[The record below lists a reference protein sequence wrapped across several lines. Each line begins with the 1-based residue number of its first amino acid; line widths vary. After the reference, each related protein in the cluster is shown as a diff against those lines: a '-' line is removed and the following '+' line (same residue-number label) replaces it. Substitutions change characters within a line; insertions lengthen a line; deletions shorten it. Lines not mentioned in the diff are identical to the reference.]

1 MKQLSFKN
9 IKASNFFCFGNKGIE
24 LDFDNFQNIVFIK
37 GINKDIVD
45 QNGKFSSNGSGKSS
59 IPQIITYCFYGKT
72 IKSPKKISHKD
83 IINNKNGKKLSVE
96 VIFDNYKV
104 VRTRKPDSLRV
115 WKSDAGVWDDSTE
128 ITLGG
133 MPSTQE
139 LINNIIG
146 LSYESFLNVCVFT
159 DDNNSCFLELDHAEK
174 RKIVENLLNLEK
186 YRDYLDTAK
195 ELSKTNKDKI
205 KSLTLELS
213 YIDTNKKN
221 IEFNISSIKG
231 NIKKYE
237 DNIISSIS
245 IIERKI
251 EAFNNQIKNSSYEED
266 LKVYEENQDKIKKID
281 ISLDAFFVKKEEVT
295 AKITE
300 VFKVYNEK
308 LTEKTDYE
316 SKMREFSLEINT
328 TEKNINIFD
337 NKINKFKNLEPN
349 MTCDKCFGIIKPEN
363 YQEFIDN
370 ALKDKKIS
378 EIELI
383 TLNNNFNEVKIT
395 HDEITKSIQELIDK
409 LNKIKSFSTKLNEE
423 ENKLK
428 ILKNSLMNVKKPE
441 LTNQELI
448 IKTQIK
454 NLEQEKEE
462 KNKLLTDRNPN
473 QDLLDQNNIKLNES
487 VEDDKNARIEI
498 QNLETLNS
506 YYEFWFEAFG
516 DEGIRK
522 LVVNEIIPALNSR
535 LSYWLQI
542 LIDNKIEIKFDSSLN
557 EFISKFPDCDKE
569 LIYAVLSNGQ
579 KRRINLAV
587 NQAFAHVMML
597 SHGVAP
603 NIIFLDEVTSNI
615 DQIGVQAI
623 YDMICE
629 LSKSKKVFVTT
640 HDQDLISML
649 SGCQEIVL
657 EMKDGE
663 SFLKSI

>member
-1 MKQLSFKN
+1 MKQLNFKN

-251 EAFNNQIKNSSYEED
+251 EAFNNEIKNSSYEED

-300 VFKVYNEK
+300 VFKFYNEK

-337 NKINKFKNLEPN
+337 DKINKFKNLEPN

-473 QDLLDQNNIKLNES
+473 QDLLDQNNIKLNKS
-487 VEDDKNARIEI
+487 VEDDKNTRIEI

-657 EMKDGE
+657 EMKNGE

>member
-1 MKQLSFKN
+1 MKQLNFKN

-24 LDFDNFQNIVFIK
+24 LDFDSFQNIVFIK

-45 QNGKFSSNGSGKSS
+45 QNGKFSSNGSGKST

-115 WKSDAGVWDDSTE
+115 WKSDTGVWDDSTE

-205 KSLTLELS
+205 KSLALELS
-213 YIDTNKKN
+213 YIDTNKRN
-221 IEFNISSIKG
+221 IEFNISSIKD

-237 DNIISSIS
+237 DNIISSIL

-251 EAFNNQIKNSSYEED
+251 EAFNNEIKNSSYEED
-266 LKVYEENQDKIKKID
+266 LKVYEDNQDKIKKID
-281 ISLDAFFVKKEEVT
+281 VSLDAFFVKKEEVT
-295 AKITE
+295 AKTTE

-328 TEKNINIFD
+328 TEKNINTFD

-349 MTCDKCFGIIKPEN
+349 MICDKCFGTIKPEN

-378 EIELI
+378 EIDLI
-383 TLNNNFNEVKIT
+383 TLNNNFNEVKII
-395 HDEITKSIQELIDK
+395 HDEIIKSIQELIEK

-428 ILKNSLMNVKKPE
+428 ILKASLMNFKKPE

-462 KNKLLTDRNPN
+462 KNKLLTGRNPN

-487 VEDDKNARIEI
+487 AEDDKNTRIEI

-522 LVVNEIIPALNSR
+522 LVVSEIIPALNSR

-649 SGCQEIVL
+649 SGCQEMVL

>member
-1 MKQLSFKN
+1 MKQLNFKN

-24 LDFDNFQNIVFIK
+24 LDFDSFQNIVFIK

-205 KSLTLELS
+205 KSLALELS
-213 YIDTNKKN
+213 YIDTNKRN
-221 IEFNISSIKG
+221 IEFNISSIKD

-237 DNIISSIS
+237 DNIISSIL

-251 EAFNNQIKNSSYEED
+251 EAFNNEIKNSSYEED
-266 LKVYEENQDKIKKID
+266 LKVYEDNQDKIKKID
-281 ISLDAFFVKKEEVT
+281 VSLDAFFVKKEEVT
-295 AKITE
+295 AKTTE
-300 VFKVYNEK
+300 VFKIYNEK

-328 TEKNINIFD
+328 TEKNINTFD

-349 MTCDKCFGIIKPEN
+349 MICDKCFGTIKPEN

-378 EIELI
+378 EIDLI
-383 TLNNNFNEVKIT
+383 TLNNNFNEVKII
-395 HDEITKSIQELIDK
+395 HDEIIKSIQELIEK

-428 ILKNSLMNVKKPE
+428 ILKASLMNFKKPE

-462 KNKLLTDRNPN
+462 KNKLLTGKNPN

-487 VEDDKNARIEI
+487 AEDDKNTRIEI

-649 SGCQEIVL
+649 SGCQEMVL

>member
-1 MKQLSFKN
+1 L
-9 IKASNFFCFGNKGIE
+9 IE
-24 LDFDNFQNIVFIK
+24 
-37 GINKDIVD
+37 
-45 QNGKFSSNGSGKSS
+45 
-59 IPQIITYCFYGKT
+59 
-72 IKSPKKISHKD
+72 
-83 IINNKNGKKLSVE
+83 
-96 VIFDNYKV
+96 
-104 VRTRKPDSLRV
+104 
-115 WKSDAGVWDDSTE
+115 
-128 ITLGG
+128 
-133 MPSTQE
+133 
-139 LINNIIG
+139 
-146 LSYESFLNVCVFT
+146 
-159 DDNNSCFLELDHAEK
+159 
-174 RKIVENLLNLEK
+174 
-186 YRDYLDTAK
+186 
-195 ELSKTNKDKI
+195 
-205 KSLTLELS
+205 
-213 YIDTNKKN
+213 
-221 IEFNISSIKG
+221 
-231 NIKKYE
+231 
-237 DNIISSIS
+237 
-245 IIERKI
+245 
-251 EAFNNQIKNSSYEED
+251 
-266 LKVYEENQDKIKKID
+266 
-281 ISLDAFFVKKEEVT
+281 
-295 AKITE
+295 
-300 VFKVYNEK
+300 
-308 LTEKTDYE
+308 
-316 SKMREFSLEINT
+316 
-328 TEKNINIFD
+328 
-337 NKINKFKNLEPN
+337 
-349 MTCDKCFGIIKPEN
+349 
-363 YQEFIDN
+363 
-370 ALKDKKIS
+370 
-378 EIELI
+378 
-383 TLNNNFNEVKIT
+383 
-395 HDEITKSIQELIDK
+395 K

-428 ILKNSLMNVKKPE
+428 ILKASLMNFKKPE

-462 KNKLLTDRNPN
+462 KNKLLTGKNPN

-487 VEDDKNARIEI
+487 AEDDKNTRIEI

-649 SGCQEIVL
+649 SGCQEMVL

>member
-1 MKQLSFKN
+1 MKQLNFKN

-24 LDFDNFQNIVFIK
+24 LDFDSFQNIVFIK

-45 QNGKFSSNGSGKSS
+45 QNGKFSSNGSGKST

-195 ELSKTNKDKI
+195 ELSKANKDKI
-205 KSLTLELS
+205 KSLALELS

-221 IEFNISSIKG
+221 IEFNISSIKD

-237 DNIISSIS
+237 DNIISSIL

-251 EAFNNQIKNSSYEED
+251 EAFNNEIKNSSYEED
-266 LKVYEENQDKIKKID
+266 LRVYEDNQDKIKKID

-295 AKITE
+295 TKTTE

-328 TEKNINIFD
+328 TEKNINTFE

-349 MTCDKCFGIIKPEN
+349 MICDKCFGTIKPEN

-378 EIELI
+378 EIDLI

-395 HDEITKSIQELIDK
+395 HDEIIKSIQELIEK

-428 ILKNSLMNVKKPE
+428 ILKASLMNFKKPE

-462 KNKLLTDRNPN
+462 KNKLLTGKNPN

-487 VEDDKNARIEI
+487 AEDDKNTRIEI

-649 SGCQEIVL
+649 SGCQEMVL

>member
-1 MKQLSFKN
+1 MKQLNFKN
-9 IKASNFFCFGNKGIE
+9 IKANNFFCFGNKGIE
-24 LDFDNFQNIVFIK
+24 LNFDSFQNIVFIK

-45 QNGKFSSNGSGKSS
+45 QNGKFSSNGSGKST

-205 KSLTLELS
+205 KSLALELS
-213 YIDTNKKN
+213 YIETNKKN
-221 IEFNISSIKG
+221 IEFNISSIKD

-237 DNIISSIS
+237 DNIISSIL

-251 EAFNNQIKNSSYEED
+251 EAFNNEIKNSSYEED
-266 LKVYEENQDKIKKID
+266 LKVYEDNQDKIKKID
-281 ISLDAFFVKKEEVT
+281 VSLDAFFVKKEEVT
-295 AKITE
+295 AKTTE
-300 VFKVYNEK
+300 VFKIYNEK

-328 TEKNINIFD
+328 TEKNINTFD

-349 MTCDKCFGIIKPEN
+349 MICDKCFGTIKPEN

-378 EIELI
+378 EIDLI
-383 TLNNNFNEVKIT
+383 TLNNNFNEVKII
-395 HDEITKSIQELIDK
+395 HDEIIKSIQELIEK

-428 ILKNSLMNVKKPE
+428 ILKASLMNFKKPE

-462 KNKLLTDRNPN
+462 KNKLLTGKNPN

-487 VEDDKNARIEI
+487 AEDDKNTRIEI

-649 SGCQEIVL
+649 SGCQEMVL

>member
-1 MKQLSFKN
+1 MKQLNFKN

-300 VFKVYNEK
+300 VFKIYNEK

-487 VEDDKNARIEI
+487 VEDDKNTRIEI

>member
-1 MKQLSFKN
+1 MKQLNFKN

-24 LDFDNFQNIVFIK
+24 LDFDSFQNIVFIK

-205 KSLTLELS
+205 KSLALELS
-213 YIDTNKKN
+213 YIDTNKRN
-221 IEFNISSIKG
+221 IEFNISSIKD

-237 DNIISSIS
+237 DNIISSIL

-251 EAFNNQIKNSSYEED
+251 EAFNNEIKNSSYEED
-266 LKVYEENQDKIKKID
+266 LKVYEDNQDKIKKID
-281 ISLDAFFVKKEEVT
+281 VSLDAFFVKKEEVT
-295 AKITE
+295 AKTTE
-300 VFKVYNEK
+300 VFKIYNEK

-328 TEKNINIFD
+328 TEKNINTFD

-349 MTCDKCFGIIKPEN
+349 MICDKCFGTIKPEN

-378 EIELI
+378 EIDLI
-383 TLNNNFNEVKIT
+383 TLNNNFNEVKII
-395 HDEITKSIQELIDK
+395 HDEIIKSIQELIEK

-428 ILKNSLMNVKKPE
+428 ILKASLMNFKKPE

-454 NLEQEKEE
+454 NLEQEREE
-462 KNKLLTDRNPN
+462 KNKLLTGRNPN

-487 VEDDKNARIEI
+487 AEDDKNTRIEI

-649 SGCQEIVL
+649 SGCQEMVL

>member
-1 MKQLSFKN
+1 MKQLNFKN

-24 LDFDNFQNIVFIK
+24 LDFDSFQNIVFIK

-45 QNGKFSSNGSGKSS
+45 QNGKFSSNGSGKST

-115 WKSDAGVWDDSTE
+115 WKSDTGVWDDSTE

-195 ELSKTNKDKI
+195 ELSKANKDKI
-205 KSLTLELS
+205 KSLALELS

-221 IEFNISSIKG
+221 IEFNISSIKD

-237 DNIISSIS
+237 DNIISSIL

-251 EAFNNQIKNSSYEED
+251 EAFNNEIKNSSYEED
-266 LKVYEENQDKIKKID
+266 LRVYEDNQDKIKKID

-295 AKITE
+295 TKTTE

-328 TEKNINIFD
+328 TEKNINTFE

-349 MTCDKCFGIIKPEN
+349 MICDKCFGTIKPEN

-378 EIELI
+378 EIDLI

-395 HDEITKSIQELIDK
+395 HDEIIKSIQELIEK

-428 ILKNSLMNVKKPE
+428 ILKASLMNFKKPE

-462 KNKLLTDRNPN
+462 KNKLLTGKNPN

-487 VEDDKNARIEI
+487 AEDDKNTRIEI

-649 SGCQEIVL
+649 SGCQEMVL